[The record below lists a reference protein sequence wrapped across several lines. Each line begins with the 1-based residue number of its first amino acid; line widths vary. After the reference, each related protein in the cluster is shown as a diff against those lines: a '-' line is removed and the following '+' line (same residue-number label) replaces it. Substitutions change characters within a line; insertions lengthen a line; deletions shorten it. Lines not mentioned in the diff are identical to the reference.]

1 MADSTTRWAEALREI
16 SGRLGELPGEQ
27 GFPAYLSSR
36 LAEFYERAAHVET
49 LQGEDGSVTIRL
61 IDAGGD
67 LVQTG
72 DPVRNAE
79 DPKLMEVAVD
89 QMLDEGA
96 YTVAWR
102 GIGDDGHVVRND
114 FGFRVTAGN

>member
-1 MADSTTRWAEALREI
+1 MPDDVREALIDRGVLDLDRNRPAFRRNDDL
-16 SGRLGELPGEQ
+16 GRIDG
-27 GFPAYLSSR
+27 ASR
-36 LAEFYERAAHVET
+36 
-49 LQGEDGSVTIRL
+49 I
-61 IDAGGD
+61 
-67 LVQTG
+67 
-72 DPVRNAE
+72 
-79 DPKLMEVAVD
+79 D